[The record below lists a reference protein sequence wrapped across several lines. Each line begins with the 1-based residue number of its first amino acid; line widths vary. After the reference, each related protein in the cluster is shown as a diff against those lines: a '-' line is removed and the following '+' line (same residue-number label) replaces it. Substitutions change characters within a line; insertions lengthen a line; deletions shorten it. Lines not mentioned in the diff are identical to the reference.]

1 MAQNA
6 PPDDPARY
14 SVLKK
19 LAAVRSA
26 AGDYAD
32 ANGYLEM
39 AIRRTEANL
48 GQEDPKIAA
57 DLLESVALWRS
68 MKDYGQALAVLSR
81 AMAIHMKPA
90 PFKSAVVAD
99 DFSRFA
105 QIQMEY
111 QKSDDAAGSLQ
122 TAISIR
128 THLVGPL
135 DPSLIYD
142 LDRQG
147 TV

>member
-1 MAQNA
+1 
-6 PPDDPARY
+6 
-14 SVLKK
+14 
-19 LAAVRSA
+19 
-26 AGDYAD
+26 
-32 ANGYLEM
+32 
-39 AIRRTEANL
+39 
-48 GQEDPKIAA
+48 
-57 DLLESVALWRS
+57 
-68 MKDYGQALAVLSR
+68 
-81 AMAIHMKPA
+81 MAIHMKLA

-128 THLVGPL
+128 TQLVGPL

-147 TV
+147 TVYITLRQYDRAEEAYRHALVIRESVYGKDNADLISTGGRLGLCVLRAEEI